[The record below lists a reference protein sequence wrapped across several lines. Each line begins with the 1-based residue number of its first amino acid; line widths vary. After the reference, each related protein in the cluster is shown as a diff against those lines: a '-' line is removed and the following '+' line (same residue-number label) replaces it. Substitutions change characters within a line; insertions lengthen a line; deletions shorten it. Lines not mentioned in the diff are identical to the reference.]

1 MPSGVKDIQLLELK
15 DTISQL
21 NKTISTQNELISSLQ
36 KMLEERNAKDS
47 EKDLLIANLQS
58 QLAYLK
64 NKVFG
69 STSEIRHDQL
79 DGQLNL
85 FGTPVGDEKPAE
97 VIEPEV
103 ISVKGYTKERKPKA
117 TYDDKYNSV
126 RSICKHFFT
135 DIVGLSIKFFC
146 VSLRHMSIGAGI
158 IAAVPL
164 QEIDNAPHAQASAE
178 SHNKG
183 LQSINSG
190 RKELHIAS
198 ISPGVS
204 PAMKKAAHT
213 GGRLRPLD
221 ALSRSALYIGIRIV
235 HIVVVED
242 VLVLAYGPRIRYVYL
257 VHLTSLVQPRPPAA
271 VNELVEGKGVFLFVG
286 FRRVLV
292 VGVLLQIV
300 LLGIERGQAPE
311 LQNALIAR
319 HGSQLAGG
327 HQLPAQPLGVLVV
340 AFRLPTGAALGLH
353 GDCGLSQPVFG
364 NLLDGGA
371 FPPAQENHAVHVA

>member
-146 VSLRHMSIGAGI
+146 VSLRHMSIH
-158 IAAVPL
+158 L
-164 QEIDNAPHAQASAE
+164 RRIDYNYYKT
-178 SHNKG
+178 HNPPPQKHSVTG
-183 LQSINSG
+183 VVLYAKTV
-190 RKELHIAS
+190 RK
-198 ISPGVS
+198 PYF
-204 PAMKKAAHT
+204 K
-213 GGRLRPLD
+213 R
-221 ALSRSALYIGIRIV
+221 
-235 HIVVVED
+235 
-242 VLVLAYGPRIRYVYL
+242 
-257 VHLTSLVQPRPPAA
+257 
-271 VNELVEGKGVFLFVG
+271 F
-286 FRRVLV
+286 
-292 VGVLLQIV
+292 
-300 LLGIERGQAPE
+300 LGIEKVHR
-311 LQNALIAR
+311 N
-319 HGSQLAGG
+319 
-327 HQLPAQPLGVLVV
+327 
-340 AFRLPTGAALGLH
+340 
-353 GDCGLSQPVFG
+353 FG
-364 NLLDGGA
+364 R
-371 FPPAQENHAVHVA
+371 NHARG

>member
-146 VSLRHMSIGAGI
+146 VSLRHMSIPAG
-158 IAAVPL
+158 PP
-164 QEIDNAPHAQASAE
+164 APAS
-178 SHNKG
+178 
-183 LQSINSG
+183 
-190 RKELHIAS
+190 
-198 ISPGVS
+198 
-204 PAMKKAAHT
+204 KAH
-213 GGRLRPLD
+213 
-221 ALSRSALYIGIRIV
+221 
-235 HIVVVED
+235 
-242 VLVLAYGPRIRYVYL
+242 GPRGRGTYC
-257 VHLTSLVQPRPPAA
+257 VHKNGKTPPDSPPQ
-271 VNELVEGKGVFLFVG
+271 K
-286 FRRVLV
+286 
-292 VGVLLQIV
+292 
-300 LLGIERGQAPE
+300 
-311 LQNALIAR
+311 R
-319 HGSQLAGG
+319 HVDA
-327 HQLPAQPLGVLVV
+327 
-340 AFRLPTGAALGLH
+340 PTGI
-353 GDCGLSQPVFG
+353 
-364 NLLDGGA
+364 N
-371 FPPAQENHAVHVA
+371 

>member
-146 VSLRHMSIGAGI
+146 VSLRHMSI
-158 IAAVPL
+158 
-164 QEIDNAPHAQASAE
+164 
-178 SHNKG
+178 
-183 LQSINSG
+183 
-190 RKELHIAS
+190 
-198 ISPGVS
+198 
-204 PAMKKAAHT
+204 
-213 GGRLRPLD
+213 
-221 ALSRSALYIGIRIV
+221 
-235 HIVVVED
+235 
-242 VLVLAYGPRIRYVYL
+242 
-257 VHLTSLVQPRPPAA
+257 
-271 VNELVEGKGVFLFVG
+271 
-286 FRRVLV
+286 RRT
-292 VGVLLQIV
+292 
-300 LLGIERGQAPE
+300 
-311 LQNALIAR
+311 
-319 HGSQLAGG
+319 
-327 HQLPAQPLGVLVV
+327 LPAFHVH
-340 AFRLPTGAALGLH
+340 AAA
-353 GDCGLSQPVFG
+353 LSQPDGPQDKRVCLARTAGLHIPLQRSGILRPGTIQNCKIAF
-364 NLLDGGA
+364 NQILFIMNPHLLPESDDLPDRLTVKVPFLSGLHQRAHGAVIYEGGDGHR
-371 FPPAQENHAVHVA
+371 PHQ

>member
-146 VSLRHMSIGAGI
+146 VSLRHMSICAGVI
-158 IAAVPL
+158 IAVAFQKVDCAPDTKTCTESYYQSLQNTDCAV
-164 QEIDNAPHAQASAE
+164 EKCH
-178 SHNKG
+178 K
-183 LQSINSG
+183 
-190 RKELHIAS
+190 
-198 ISPGVS
+198 
-204 PAMKKAAHT
+204 
-213 GGRLRPLD
+213 
-221 ALSRSALYIGIRIV
+221 
-235 HIVVVED
+235 
-242 VLVLAYGPRIRYVYL
+242 
-257 VHLTSLVQPRPPAA
+257 
-271 VNELVEGKGVFLFVG
+271 VFL
-286 FRRVLV
+286 LDLPAYV
-292 VGVLLQIV
+292 VGIMK
-300 LLGIERGQAPE
+300 
-311 LQNALIAR
+311 
-319 HGSQLAGG
+319 
-327 HQLPAQPLGVLVV
+327 
-340 AFRLPTGAALGLH
+340 
-353 GDCGLSQPVFG
+353 
-364 NLLDGGA
+364 
-371 FPPAQENHAVHVA
+371 

>member
-146 VSLRHMSIGAGI
+146 VSLRHMSIGTGVVR
-158 IAAVPL
+158 AVAL
-164 QEIDNAPHAQASAE
+164 QQVDNAPDAEARAQRDNE
-178 SHNKG
+178 G
-183 LQSINSG
+183 LQSGDSG
-190 RKELHIAS
+190 CEKCHIVLHFS
-198 ISPGVS
+198 GMFPGTR
-204 PAMKKAAHT
+204 KAAH
-213 GGRLRPLD
+213 
-221 ALSRSALYIGIRIV
+221 
-235 HIVVVED
+235 
-242 VLVLAYGPRIRYVYL
+242 
-257 VHLTSLVQPRPPAA
+257 
-271 VNELVEGKGVFLFVG
+271 
-286 FRRVLV
+286 FRR
-292 VGVLLQIV
+292 
-300 LLGIERGQAPE
+300 QAAPWDKMS
-311 LQNALIAR
+311 QSYTKAS
-319 HGSQLAGG
+319 GS
-327 HQLPAQPLGVLVV
+327 
-340 AFRLPTGAALGLH
+340 
-353 GDCGLSQPVFG
+353 SKSS
-364 NLLDGGA
+364 
-371 FPPAQENHAVHVA
+371 

>member
-158 IAAVPL
+158 VGPVPL
-164 QEIDNAPHAQASAE
+164 QKIDNTPYAQASAQG
-178 SHNKG
+178 HNKG
-183 LQSINSG
+183 LQSGDRGSE
-190 RKELHIAS
+190 KLHIS
-198 ISPGVS
+198 SFSPGY
-204 PAMKKAAHT
+204 T
-213 GGRLRPLD
+213 RP
-221 ALSRSALYIGIRIV
+221 
-235 HIVVVED
+235 
-242 VLVLAYGPRIRYVYL
+242 
-257 VHLTSLVQPRPPAA
+257 
-271 VNELVEGKGVFLFVG
+271 
-286 FRRVLV
+286 
-292 VGVLLQIV
+292 
-300 LLGIERGQAPE
+300 
-311 LQNALIAR
+311 
-319 HGSQLAGG
+319 
-327 HQLPAQPLGVLVV
+327 
-340 AFRLPTGAALGLH
+340 
-353 GDCGLSQPVFG
+353 
-364 NLLDGGA
+364 
-371 FPPAQENHAVHVA
+371 

>member
-146 VSLRHMSIGAGI
+146 VSLRHMSIGGRI
-158 IAAVPL
+158 IPSVTFHKV
-164 QEIDNAPHAQASAE
+164 DNAPHADTGTNG
-178 SHNKG
+178 SHDG
-183 LQSINSG
+183 RQRRNSSS
-190 RKELHIAS
+190 KEFHRNL
-198 ISPGVS
+198 
-204 PAMKKAAHT
+204 
-213 GGRLRPLD
+213 
-221 ALSRSALYIGIRIV
+221 
-235 HIVVVED
+235 
-242 VLVLAYGPRIRYVYL
+242 
-257 VHLTSLVQPRPPAA
+257 
-271 VNELVEGKGVFLFVG
+271 
-286 FRRVLV
+286 LV
-292 VGVLLQIV
+292 V
-300 LLGIERGQAPE
+300 
-311 LQNALIAR
+311 
-319 HGSQLAGG
+319 
-327 HQLPAQPLGVLVV
+327 
-340 AFRLPTGAALGLH
+340 
-353 GDCGLSQPVFG
+353 
-364 NLLDGGA
+364 
-371 FPPAQENHAVHVA
+371 

>member
-146 VSLRHMSIGAGI
+146 VSLRHMSIRTRI
-158 IAAVPL
+158 IISVSFQKIDRSSDTKPYSEHYYKSL
-164 QEIDNAPHAQASAE
+164 KNTDGTVEKCYKEI
-178 SHNKG
+178 
-183 LQSINSG
+183 
-190 RKELHIAS
+190 
-198 ISPGVS
+198 
-204 PAMKKAAHT
+204 
-213 GGRLRPLD
+213 
-221 ALSRSALYIGIRIV
+221 
-235 HIVVVED
+235 
-242 VLVLAYGPRIRYVYL
+242 
-257 VHLTSLVQPRPPAA
+257 PP
-271 VNELVEGKGVFLFVG
+271 FV
-286 FRRVLV
+286 
-292 VGVLLQIV
+292 
-300 LLGIERGQAPE
+300 
-311 LQNALIAR
+311 
-319 HGSQLAGG
+319 
-327 HQLPAQPLGVLVV
+327 
-340 AFRLPTGAALGLH
+340 
-353 GDCGLSQPVFG
+353 
-364 NLLDGGA
+364 
-371 FPPAQENHAVHVA
+371 

>member
-146 VSLRHMSIGAGI
+146 VSLRHMSISTGVVVSVAFQQVDGSPDAEAGTEGDDEGLENADSRVEKFHICVAGI
-158 IAAVPL
+158 I
-164 QEIDNAPHAQASAE
+164 
-178 SHNKG
+178 G
-183 LQSINSG
+183 
-190 RKELHIAS
+190 
-198 ISPGVS
+198 
-204 PAMKKAAHT
+204 
-213 GGRLRPLD
+213 
-221 ALSRSALYIGIRIV
+221 
-235 HIVVVED
+235 
-242 VLVLAYGPRIRYVYL
+242 
-257 VHLTSLVQPRPPAA
+257 
-271 VNELVEGKGVFLFVG
+271 
-286 FRRVLV
+286 
-292 VGVLLQIV
+292 
-300 LLGIERGQAPE
+300 
-311 LQNALIAR
+311 
-319 HGSQLAGG
+319 
-327 HQLPAQPLGVLVV
+327 
-340 AFRLPTGAALGLH
+340 
-353 GDCGLSQPVFG
+353 CWWC
-364 NLLDGGA
+364 
-371 FPPAQENHAVHVA
+371 

>member
-146 VSLRHMSIGAGI
+146 VSLRHMSIGAG
-158 IAAVPL
+158 APAGGAPRRSGAEVQSVPHPP
-164 QEIDNAPHAQASAE
+164 Q
-178 SHNKG
+178 
-183 LQSINSG
+183 
-190 RKELHIAS
+190 
-198 ISPGVS
+198 
-204 PAMKKAAHT
+204 
-213 GGRLRPLD
+213 GRLW
-221 ALSRSALYIGIRIV
+221 
-235 HIVVVED
+235 
-242 VLVLAYGPRIRYVYL
+242 
-257 VHLTSLVQPRPPAA
+257 SLC
-271 VNELVEGKGVFLFVG
+271 
-286 FRRVLV
+286 
-292 VGVLLQIV
+292 
-300 LLGIERGQAPE
+300 
-311 LQNALIAR
+311 
-319 HGSQLAGG
+319 
-327 HQLPAQPLGVLVV
+327 
-340 AFRLPTGAALGLH
+340 TG
-353 GDCGLSQPVFG
+353 CGL
-364 NLLDGGA
+364 
-371 FPPAQENHAVHVA
+371 PPPQWLYRTAPGPGS

>member
-146 VSLRHMSIGAGI
+146 VSLRHMSIARRVVRPVSLQKI
-158 IAAVPL
+158 DAAPY
-164 QEIDNAPHAQASAE
+164 AKRAAE
-178 SHNKG
+178 AHNNG
-183 LQSINSG
+183 LQSINCTIE
-190 RKELHIAS
+190 KFHKFTS
-198 ISPGVS
+198 INSDRDGVWVQKS
-204 PAMKKAAHT
+204 RHT
-213 GGRLRPLD
+213 
-221 ALSRSALYIGIRIV
+221 
-235 HIVVVED
+235 
-242 VLVLAYGPRIRYVYL
+242 
-257 VHLTSLVQPRPPAA
+257 
-271 VNELVEGKGVFLFVG
+271 
-286 FRRVLV
+286 
-292 VGVLLQIV
+292 
-300 LLGIERGQAPE
+300 
-311 LQNALIAR
+311 
-319 HGSQLAGG
+319 
-327 HQLPAQPLGVLVV
+327 
-340 AFRLPTGAALGLH
+340 
-353 GDCGLSQPVFG
+353 
-364 NLLDGGA
+364 
-371 FPPAQENHAVHVA
+371 